1 MKLSSE
7 KILYLKK
14 FLNSVKSKSTNLD
27 FYSDYWKYF
36 ASEMRVDFK
45 DDNEVIVY
53 GGSKGAS
60 IYFNK
65 IILLRNLFYLN
76 SFKKSSSFLLKYLK
90 NKLLQFKNARKIKK
104 LNWAEGFDRVMRNDQ
119 LTEHI
124 LSEHYVNHLE
134 LRAKYKNIY
143 GTSKEVIKDY
153 KKWGSMKITEK
164 MFMHYYNFN
173 LLYPYLSR
181 QDKDFQSTF
190 MDIGGGNGLLA
201 SILCSKHKPKNMI
214 IVDLPQTLINSYCYL
229 GNCFTENNIYLP
241 NEFNSKEDLQ
251 KIMNKD
257 SSLGTS
263 FYLLSPD
270 QISFIPSNSVDLSI
284 NSTSFQEMNF
294 EQIQD
299 YFDLIERVSK
309 NKSLFYCVN
318 RVQKSP
324 HGQESS
330 RYKGKPNIFYEYPW
344 AKKNKLLINEIS
356 RLYGVCQYEPVAIR
370 LQEISK

>member
-65 IILLRNLFYLN
+65 ITLLRNLFYLN

-104 LNWAEGFDRVMRNDQ
+104 LNWAEGFDRVMKNDQ
-119 LTEHI
+119 LTKHVS
-124 LSEHYVNHLE
+124 SEYYVNHLE
-134 LRAKYKNIY
+134 LRAKYKNIF
-143 GTSKEVIKDY
+143 GTSKEVINDY
-153 KKWGSMKITEK
+153 QKWGSMKITEK
-164 MFMHYYNFN
+164 MFIHYYNFN
-173 LLYPYLSR
+173 LLHPYLSR
-181 QDKDFQSTF
+181 QKKEFQSTF

-201 SILCSKHKPKNMI
+201 SILCSKHKPKNI
-214 IVDLPQTLINSYCYL
+214 IMVDLPQTIINCYCYL
-229 GNCFTENNIYLP
+229 ANCFTENNIYLP
-241 NEFNSKEDLQ
+241 TEFVSKEDLQ
-251 KIMNKD
+251 KKLNND
-257 SSLGTS
+257 NSFGTS
-263 FYLLSPD
+263 FYLLLPD

-294 EQIQD
+294 AQIQE

-324 HGQESS
+324 HGEDSS
-330 RYKGKPNIFYEYPW
+330 KYKGKPIIFYEYPW
-344 AKKNKLLINEIS
+344 KEKNKLLINEIS
-356 RLYGVCQYEPVAIR
+356 RLYNACQYEPVAIR